1 VTFDYAAYLT
11 DGLRGTGWVTT
22 DLWIAT
28 VGLGGRL
35 DLSDVRNI
43 TFGQREPSRQEY
55 NMLALALNEQFH
67 DLGKDHPMHYWEE
80 LPRI

>member
-1 VTFDYAAYLT
+1 VSFDFAAYLT
-11 DGLRGTGWVTT
+11 DGLRGANWANA

-43 TFGQREPSRQEY
+43 MSGRRDPSRQEY
-55 NMLALALNEQFH
+55 NVLALALNEQYH
-67 DLGKDHPMHYWEE
+67 DLGKDHPLHYWDE
-80 LPRI
+80 LPQL